1 MDAGDRSRTG
11 ARSRGRRLHRA
22 PARPRPRSLGHRD
35 RCRVARRRA
44 RWSDPR
50 LIAEP
55 LMSSRRTPPP
65 LPSHADVRIEGIDT
79 PFSRF
84 LRIDVVRFRHKLFSG
99 EWSGE
104 RVYDVLRRGE
114 AVAII
119 LYDPERDS
127 VALVEQFRLPAL
139 YAGLSPWQ
147 IEPVAGLVDE
157 DESYEAVARRESQEE
172 AGIAPLGELVPIQ
185 RYMPSP
191 GDSAASMRAA
201 PPVFTAWPRRTRT
214 SASSSKLWPN
224 SKRCS
229 KPARSRPGIR

>member
-1 MDAGDRSRTG
+1 MDAGDRSHTG
-11 ARSRGRRLHRA
+11 ARSRGRRLYRA
-22 PARPRPRSLGHRD
+22 PARPRPRSLSHRD

-65 LPSHADVRIEGIDT
+65 LPSHADVRIEGIET

-104 RVYDVLRRGE
+104 REYDVLRRGE

-119 LYDPERDS
+119 LYDADRDR
-127 VALVEQFRLPAL
+127 VVLVEQFRLPAL

-157 DESYEAVARRESQEE
+157 DEGYEAVARRETREE
-172 AGIAPLGELVPIQ
+172 AGIEPLGELIPIQ

-191 GDSAASMRAA
+191 GD
-201 PPVFTAWPRRTRT
+201 PDE
-214 SASSSKLWPN
+214 
-224 SKRCS
+224 
-229 KPARSRPGIR
+229 PGMPF

>member
-1 MDAGDRSRTG
+1 MDAGDRSHTG
-11 ARSRGRRLHRA
+11 ARSRGRRLYRA

-65 LPSHADVRIEGIDT
+65 LPSHADARIEGIDT

-104 RVYDVLRRGE
+104 REYDVLRRGE

-127 VALVEQFRLPAL
+127 VVLVEQFRLPAL

-157 DESYEAVARRESQEE
+157 DESYEAVARRETREE
-172 AGIAPLGELVPIQ
+172 AGIEPLGELIPIQ

-191 GDSAASMRAA
+191 GDSDESVMLFRSEEH
-201 PPVFTAWPRRTRT
+201 T
-214 SASSSKLWPN
+214 SELQSPCNLVCRLLLEK
-224 SKRCS
+224 K
-229 KPARSRPGIR
+229 KTI